1 MKPAIRVLHLEDSLR
16 DAELIRKTLE
26 AEDFACEIVHVVD
39 KESYESAVANGSFDL
54 ILCDYNVPGYGGA
67 AALKL
72 AREKQPGA
80 AVIVISGAM
89 DDAEAVQCL
98 KLGATDYVLKQRL
111 VRLGPAVRR
120 ALEEAEEHRQLR
132 KAQEESRRSEQ
143 RFQVLFEGSPD
154 GIVIAGRDG
163 RILRV
168 NRQTETLFGYAG
180 EELLGQPV
188 EVLIPQRFAGG
199 HGELRRGYFAA
210 PRIRP
215 MGNGRTLYGR
225 RKDGSEFPVDISLAP
240 LETPEGMRAIAA
252 IRDATE
258 RRRAEQRV
266 HEQLGRLGLLHQ
278 ITRAIGERQDLKS
291 IFRVTLGDIE
301 KNLPLDFSVI
311 CTYDPVDY
319 RLTVDTVGAHSQ
331 PLAEALGLTEG
342 TALNIDSNGLS
353 RAIRGELVHEPDT
366 AGVQLPFSTRLA
378 QAGLRTLVVTPLAI
392 ESKIMG
398 VLIACR
404 REAHSFNSIE
414 CEFLRQLSEHVTL
427 AAQHAQL
434 HDALQRAYDD
444 LRQTQQVVMQQE
456 RLRALGQMAS
466 GIAHDINN
474 AISPVSL
481 YVESLLEHE
490 TGLSERGRAHLATIA
505 RAIDDVAHTVSRM
518 REFHRQREP
527 QLVLLPVQLNR
538 VVHQVV
544 DLTRPRWS
552 DQAQKQGHVIEL
564 RTDLAHE
571 LPQVMGIESE
581 LREAL
586 TNLVF
591 NAVDAMPEGGAL
603 TLRTRMMIWGE
614 RANATPTHVVL
625 ELIDT
630 GIGMNE
636 DTRRRCLEPF
646 FTTKGE
652 RGTGLGL
659 AMVYGVME
667 RHSAEI
673 EIDSEP
679 GKGTTVRLVFPVP
692 RTTIG
697 DTKRPTISAA
707 DMPAL
712 NLLIVDDDPM
722 LCRSLRDA
730 LVSEGH
736 RVAIAD
742 TGQGGIDMFRDALE
756 RGVPYEVVITDL
768 GMPYVDGRAVA
779 RAVKQASPATPV
791 IMLTGWGMRMSEN
804 GDVPAH
810 VDRILGK
817 PPKVRELR
825 EALYVLTRGKG
836 TAG

>member
-1 MKPAIRVLHLEDSLR
+1 MVELALTEAYFEASPDGVVVTDGESVIVLVNARAEALFGYPR
-16 DAELIRKTLE
+16 AELIGRTVDTLVPGRFAGGHAKFRQEFVAHPHSRPMGAGQILFGRRKDGSEVPVDISLSPFTAAGKLLVICSVRDASSRVRAETELREALE
-26 AEDFACEIVHVVD
+26 RSEIAAAELRTFV
-39 KESYESAVANGSFDL
+39 ESA
-54 ILCDYNVPGYGGA
+54 
-67 AALKL
+67 
-72 AREKQPGA
+72 
-80 AVIVISGAM
+80 
-89 DDAEAVQCL
+89 
-98 KLGATDYVLKQRL
+98 
-111 VRLGPAVRR
+111 
-120 ALEEAEEHRQLR
+120 
-132 KAQEESRRSEQ
+132 
-143 RFQVLFEGSPD
+143 PD
-154 GIVIAGRDG
+154 GIVVADRDG
-163 RILRV
+163 RIFRV
-168 NRQTETLFGYAG
+168 NRQTEKLFGYG
-180 EELLGQPV
+180 RDELIGQPV
-188 EVLIPQRFAGG
+188 EMLIPQRLAGG
-199 HGELRRGYFAA
+199 HGELRRGYFVA
-210 PRIRP
+210 PLIRP
-215 MGNGRTLYGR
+215 MGNGRELLAR
-225 RKDGSEFPVDISLAP
+225 RKDGSEFSADVSLAP
-240 LETPEGMRAIAA
+240 LETPEGMQAIATV
-252 IRDATE
+252 RDATE

-266 HEQLGRLGLLHQ
+266 HEQLGRLSLLHQ

-301 KNLPLDFSVI
+301 KNLPLDFAAI
-311 CTYDPVDY
+311 CTYDAIDY
-319 RLTVDTVGAHSQ
+319 RLTVDTVSAGSQ

-342 TALNIDSNGLS
+342 AALEIDSNGLS
-353 RAIRGELVHEPDT
+353 RGIRGELVHEPDT
-366 AGVQLPFSTRLA
+366 ATVGLPFSTRVA
-378 QAGLRTLVVTPLAI
+378 QAGLRTLVIAPLAV
-392 ESKIMG
+392 ESKILG

-404 REAHSFNSIE
+404 REARSLSSVE

-427 AAQHAQL
+427 AAQSAQL

-444 LRQTQQVVMQQE
+444 LRQTQQAVMQQE

-474 AISPVSL
+474 AISPASL
-481 YVESLLEHE
+481 YIESLLEHE
-490 TGLSERGRAHLATIA
+490 SGLSERGRGHLATIA
-505 RAIDDVAHTVSRM
+505 RAIEDVAQTVSGM
-518 REFHRQREP
+518 REFYRQREP
-527 QLVLLPVQLNR
+527 QLLLLPVQFNR
-538 VVHQVV
+538 LVQQVV

-552 DQAQKQGHVIEL
+552 DQPQKRGRVIEL

-571 LPQVMGIESE
+571 LPLVMGIESE

-586 TNLVF
+586 TNLIF
-591 NAVDAMPEGGAL
+591 NAVDAMPEGGVL
-603 TLRTRMMIWGE
+603 TLRSRMMIWGE
-614 RANATPTHVVL
+614 RAGATPTHCVIEVV
-625 ELIDT
+625 DT
-630 GIGMNE
+630 GIGMDE

-679 GKGTTVRLVFPVP
+679 GKGTTVRLVFTVP

-697 DTKRPTISAA
+697 ESKRPAISAA
-707 DMPAL
+707 DMPSL

-736 RVAIAD
+736 RVTTAD
-742 TGQGGIDMFRDALE
+742 SGHSGIELFRDACE
-756 RGVPYEVVITDL
+756 RSAPYDVVITDL
-768 GMPYVDGRAVA
+768 GMPHVDGRAVA

-804 GDVPAH
+804 GEVPAH

-825 EALYVLTRGKG
+825 EALYAVTRGKG

>member
-1 MKPAIRVLHLEDSLR
+1 MVELALTEAYFEASPDGVVVTDGESVIVLVNARAEALFGYPR
-16 DAELIRKTLE
+16 AELIGRTVDTLVPGRFAGGHAKFRQEFVAHPHSRPMGAGQILFGRRKDGSEVPVDISLSPFTAAGKLLVICSVRDASSRVRAETELREALE
-26 AEDFACEIVHVVD
+26 RSEIAAAELRTFV
-39 KESYESAVANGSFDL
+39 ESA
-54 ILCDYNVPGYGGA
+54 
-67 AALKL
+67 
-72 AREKQPGA
+72 
-80 AVIVISGAM
+80 
-89 DDAEAVQCL
+89 
-98 KLGATDYVLKQRL
+98 
-111 VRLGPAVRR
+111 
-120 ALEEAEEHRQLR
+120 
-132 KAQEESRRSEQ
+132 
-143 RFQVLFEGSPD
+143 PD
-154 GIVIAGRDG
+154 GIVVADRDG
-163 RILRV
+163 RIFRV
-168 NRQTETLFGYAG
+168 NRQTEKLFGYG
-180 EELLGQPV
+180 RDELIGQPV
-188 EVLIPQRFAGG
+188 EMLIPQRLAGG
-199 HGELRRGYFAA
+199 HGELRRGYFVA
-210 PRIRP
+210 PLIRP
-215 MGNGRTLYGR
+215 MGNGRELLAR
-225 RKDGSEFPVDISLAP
+225 RKDDSEFSADVSLAP
-240 LETPEGMRAIAA
+240 LETPEGMQAIATV
-252 IRDATE
+252 RDATE

-266 HEQLGRLGLLHQ
+266 HEQLGRLSLLHQ

-301 KNLPLDFSVI
+301 KNLPLDFAAI
-311 CTYDPVDY
+311 CTYDAIDY
-319 RLTVDTVGAHSQ
+319 RLTVDTVSAGSQ

-342 TALNIDSNGLS
+342 AALEIDSNGLS
-353 RAIRGELVHEPDT
+353 RGIRGELVHEPDT
-366 AGVQLPFSTRLA
+366 ATVGLPFSTRVA
-378 QAGLRTLVVTPLAI
+378 QAGLRTLVIAPLAV
-392 ESKIMG
+392 ESKILG

-404 REAHSFNSIE
+404 REARSLSSVE

-427 AAQHAQL
+427 AAQSAQL

-444 LRQTQQVVMQQE
+444 LRQTQQAVMQQE

-474 AISPVSL
+474 AISPASL
-481 YVESLLEHE
+481 YIESLLEHE
-490 TGLSERGRAHLATIA
+490 SGLSERGRGHLATIA
-505 RAIDDVAHTVSRM
+505 RAIEDVAQTVSGM
-518 REFHRQREP
+518 REFYRQREP
-527 QLVLLPVQLNR
+527 QLLLLPVQFNR
-538 VVHQVV
+538 LVQQVV

-552 DQAQKQGHVIEL
+552 DQPQKRGRVIEL

-571 LPQVMGIESE
+571 LPLVMGIESE

-586 TNLVF
+586 TNLIF
-591 NAVDAMPEGGAL
+591 NAVDAMPEGGVL
-603 TLRTRMMIWGE
+603 TLRSRMMIWGE
-614 RANATPTHVVL
+614 RAGATPTHCVIEVV
-625 ELIDT
+625 DT
-630 GIGMNE
+630 GIGMDE

-679 GKGTTVRLVFPVP
+679 GKGTTVRLVFTVP

-697 DTKRPTISAA
+697 ESKRPAISAA
-707 DMPAL
+707 DMPSL

-736 RVAIAD
+736 RVTTAD
-742 TGQGGIDMFRDALE
+742 SGHSGIELFRDACE
-756 RGVPYEVVITDL
+756 RSAPYDVVITDL
-768 GMPYVDGRAVA
+768 GMPHVDGRAVA

-804 GDVPAH
+804 GEVPAH

-825 EALYVLTRGKG
+825 EALYAVTRGKG